1 MQKWFLTRKGADFQG
16 ISQKFHISPVVA
28 RLIRNRDVV
37 GDEEIQFYLRGKVED
52 LYDGILMKD
61 MAVAV
66 DIIREKIQERKSIR
80 IIGDYDIDGVNATYI
95 LLEGIEKLGGDVSI
109 DIPDRMKDGYGLNRA
124 LIDRA
129 FESGIDTIV
138 TCDNGIAAREEIA
151 YGKSL
156 GMTIIVTDHHEVPY
170 EETER
175 GVHYLLPPADAVIDP
190 KREDCAYPFPHL
202 CGAGVAYKFVETL
215 FNIEG
220 RETAE
225 IEYLIENV
233 AIATVGDVMD
243 LIGENRI
250 FVKYGLE
257 KIKQTKNLGL
267 KSLMEH
273 TGIDV
278 ERLSSYHIGFVI
290 GPCLNASG
298 RLDTAKRAL
307 ELLRAKTKAEAD
319 ILAGDLKALN
329 DSRKEMTAE
338 AVEEAI
344 EQVENSSL
352 KEDRVL
358 VIYLPDCH
366 ESLAG
371 IVAGRIREKYY
382 KPTFVLTNAEE
393 GAKGSGRSI
402 DTYHMYDEMTKCK
415 DLLGKFGGHKLA
427 GGLSIPIEN
436 IDEFRRRLNK
446 NCTLSEDELYEK
458 ISIDMQLPLAYVS
471 ETLIGELECLEPFGK
486 ANPKPVF
493 AEKDIQ
499 VRETRILGKNQNVLK
514 LQLSDMYGTPMEGMY
529 FGDIEE
535 FMETVEK
542 KNGRM
547 NITYYP
553 SVNEYRGRKTLQIV
567 IQNYQ

>member
-1 MQKWFLTRKGADFQG
+1 MPRGRDCLWKKSWHDDYCDGSSRSALR
-16 ISQKFHISPVVA
+16 
-28 RLIRNRDVV
+28 RN
-37 GDEEIQFYLRGKVED
+37 
-52 LYDGILMKD
+52 
-61 MAVAV
+61 
-66 DIIREKIQERKSIR
+66 S
-80 IIGDYDIDGVNATYI
+80 
-95 LLEGIEKLGGDVSI
+95 
-109 DIPDRMKDGYGLNRA
+109 
-124 LIDRA
+124 
-129 FESGIDTIV
+129 
-138 TCDNGIAAREEIA
+138 
-151 YGKSL
+151 
-156 GMTIIVTDHHEVPY
+156 
-170 EETER
+170 R

-278 ERLSSYHIGFVI
+278 ECLSSYHIGFVI

-427 GGLSIPIEN
+427 GGLSILIEN

-471 ETLIGELECLEPFGK
+471 ETLIGELECLEPLGRQIR
-486 ANPKPVF
+486 NRCLP
-493 AEKDIQ
+493 
-499 VRETRILGKNQNVLK
+499 RRI
-514 LQLSDMYGTPMEGMY
+514 
-529 FGDIEE
+529 
-535 FMETVEK
+535 
-542 KNGRM
+542 
-547 NITYYP
+547 
-553 SVNEYRGRKTLQIV
+553 YR
-567 IQNYQ
+567 